1 MITVCRQPSVYWD
14 SLCGLGRW
22 CRLNGGRDKR
32 MIVGQQKE
40 EFCKRPSYP
49 KKRQPRKSS
58 LSEAYKTQ
66 NR

>member
-1 MITVCRQPSVYWD
+1 
-14 SLCGLGRW
+14 
-22 CRLNGGRDKR
+22 

-58 LSEAYKTQ
+58 LSWEAYKTQ